1 MNLSKRQKIKHGNGL
16 MDTKIASNRYL
27 KQINLLSCESDTLR
41 SFEYILRPSM
51 YTDTIPVHIGCWIL
65 ASSKLHILKVYQ
77 LIYQLKLK
85 KLIHF
90 IKTLRSMMNHLS
102 TQHFQL
108 IYSDTGIFRGSNTL
122 KDY

>member
-16 MDTKIASNRYL
+16 LDTKIASNRYL

-65 ASSKLHILKVYQ
+65 ASSKLHILMVC
-77 LIYQLKLK
+77 
-85 KLIHF
+85 HF
-90 IKTLRSMMNHLS
+90 LT
-102 TQHFQL
+102 F
-108 IYSDTGIFRGSNTL
+108 SNS
-122 KDY
+122 

>member
-65 ASSKLHILKVYQ
+65 AFYWINGYKHPNKFSSRANGGHVWL
-77 LIYQLKLK
+77 
-85 KLIHF
+85 
-90 IKTLRSMMNHLS
+90 T
-102 TQHFQL
+102 T
-108 IYSDTGIFRGSNTL
+108 
-122 KDY
+122 DYASEYDGTMSCEEDCVME

>member
-77 LIYQLKLK
+77 LIYLLKLK
-85 KLIHF
+85 
-90 IKTLRSMMNHLS
+90 N
-102 TQHFQL
+102 
-108 IYSDTGIFRGSNTL
+108 
-122 KDY
+122 